1 MKRHSSL
8 IAAFLGCLSIYP
20 LLVFILIFTGLSC
33 YLASAYL
40 PRLRDF
46 TSDSDP
52 VRVRHL
58 RPLNTP
64 ETEGSAVPNAARP
77 ANALSQSNP
86 QLPDQKFLPEDP
98 PLYLDETISEYYDQ
112 TDVYPPAEANLMTQF
127 ESDLT
132 VERNNPSGSPSTTA
146 EDPIAVAALPTATPT
161 LDLIFEFPYSV
172 DELRRRA
179 KATPDP
185 DSILGEVVSTLMGAF
200 DSSEETASVTRRAKL
215 AKFTPTPTGTSTPTP
230 TSTPTETSTPTQTPL
245 PTDTPTPT
253 ITPTSTNT
261 PPPTNTPIPPPP
273 TPVPSPTETPLP
285 TATPEP
291 EYDFLLGEFFNS
303 PTTNPFMVMYVAVVD
318 TNEIP
323 IGDMKVIGT
332 RLDHN
337 LTYESPLSTWYFE
350 GYNAPGEV
358 IKSGNVKFEPPGG
371 IEATDWIIY
380 LADANGARLSADV
393 PFHTD
398 PGDKQWYFVK
408 FRRKF

>member
-1 MKRHSSL
+1 MKRHPSF
-8 IAAFLGCLSIYP
+8 ITTFLGCLSIYP

-33 YLASAYL
+33 YLASAYM

-46 TSDSDP
+46 TTGSDP

-64 ETEGSAVPNAARP
+64 ETEGSAIPNAARP
-77 ANALSQSNP
+77 ANALSQSNA
-86 QLPDQKFLPEDP
+86 QLTGQKYLPEDP
-98 PLYLDETISEYYDQ
+98 PPYLVEPTLEYSDQ
-112 TDVYPPAEANLMTQF
+112 AMLNPPAEAGLSAQVASNLST
-127 ESDLT
+127 ESNSSSDSSPYSN
-132 VERNNPSGSPSTTA
+132 ENP
-146 EDPIAVAALPTATPT
+146 IVVAALPTSTPT
-161 LDLIFEFPYSV
+161 LDLVFDFPYSV

-179 KATPDP
+179 KATPAS

-200 DSSEETASVTRRAKL
+200 DSSAETEAVTRRAKL
-215 AKFTPTPTGTSTPTP
+215 ATFTPTPTETSTATP

-261 PPPTNTPIPPPP
+261 PPPTNTPVPPLP
-273 TPVPSPTETPLP
+273 TPVPSPTETPFP

-303 PTTNPFMVMYVAVVD
+303 PTTNPFMVMYVAIVD
-318 TNEIP
+318 MNEIP

-398 PGDKQWYFVK
+398 PNDKQWYFIK

>member
-8 IAAFLGCLSIYP
+8 IVAFLGWLSIYP
-20 LLVFILIFTGLSC
+20 LLIFILILTGLGC

-46 TSDSDP
+46 TTGSDP

-64 ETEGSAVPNAARP
+64 EPEGSAGPNATRP
-77 ANALSQSNP
+77 TNALSQSNT
-86 QLPDQKFLPEDP
+86 QLTGQKYLPESP
-98 PLYLDETISEYYDQ
+98 PPSPVEPNPEYRDQ
-112 TDVYPPAEANLMTQF
+112 TGVYPSAEANLSAQI
-127 ESDLT
+127 ESDLP
-132 VERNNPSGSPSTTA
+132 VESNGPSGSPSTST
-146 EDPIAVAALPTATPT
+146 EYPIAVAALPTSTPT
-161 LDLIFEFPYSV
+161 LDLVFEFPYSI

-179 KATPDP
+179 KATPTSN
-185 DSILGEVVSTLMGAF
+185 SILEEVVSTLMGAF
-200 DSSEETASVTRRAKL
+200 DSSDEAETVTRRAKL
-215 AKFTPTPTGTSTPTP
+215 ATFTPTPTGTSTPTS

-253 ITPTSTNT
+253 ITPTSTTT
-261 PPPTNTPIPPPP
+261 PPPTNTPAPPPP

-371 IEATDWIIY
+371 IEATDWLIY

-408 FRRKF
+408 FKRKF